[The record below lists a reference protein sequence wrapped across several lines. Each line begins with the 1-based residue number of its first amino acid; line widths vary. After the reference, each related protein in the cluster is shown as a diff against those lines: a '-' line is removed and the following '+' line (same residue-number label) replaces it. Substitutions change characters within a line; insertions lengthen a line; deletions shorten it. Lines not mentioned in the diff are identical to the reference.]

1 MKFYFP
7 YIIFVIFI
15 ISNKLF
21 LFNEEFLILI
31 CFIAFC
37 FTIYYKLST
46 SIQLRF
52 DDKINSDKS
61 LIIESLFKIENN
73 LSNKYFLNK
82 KINKF
87 KNLFILLKNYY
98 KRLTTKFMLSF
109 LTYAD
114 NLEKTNI
121 INKLFI
127 LKLIEVEYSK
137 FVFLLI
143 SKKISSLSKL
153 ISFFS
158 NNLLINKFKIIS
170 KINKLIL
177 LKKI

>member
-7 YIIFVIFI
+7 YIILFIFI

-37 FTIYYKLST
+37 FTIYNKLSLLVQ
-46 SIQLRF
+46 SQF
-52 DDKINSDKS
+52 DNKINSDKS
-61 LIIESLFKIENN
+61 LIIKSLFKIENN
-73 LSNKYFLNK
+73 LNNKHLLNN
-82 KINKF
+82 KINKL
-87 KNLFILLKNYY
+87 KNLFILLKKYY
-98 KRLTTKFMLSF
+98 KNLTSKFLLNFLSY
-109 LTYAD
+109 TD

-127 LKLIEVEYSK
+127 LKLIEIEYSK
-137 FVFLLI
+137 FIFFLI
-143 SKKISSLSKL
+143 KKKINSLSKIYIFL
-153 ISFFS
+153 
-158 NNLLINKFKIIS
+158 NNRLFIKKFKVID